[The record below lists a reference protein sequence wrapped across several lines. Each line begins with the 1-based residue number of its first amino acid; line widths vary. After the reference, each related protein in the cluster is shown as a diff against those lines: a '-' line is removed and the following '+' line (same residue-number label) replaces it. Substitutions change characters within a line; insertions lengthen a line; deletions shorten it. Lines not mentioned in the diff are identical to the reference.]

1 LDELEE
7 RGFEVAEE
15 SRSNY
20 ALTALTLASMFQ
32 MRHIPDIP
40 SLAEETGY
48 KEGYRAI
55 TRVLAEPLPALETLR
70 RHGYETVAIPSVATE
85 VKLRTVDR
93 DLDTGQIVQLETVLL
108 GRTLIA
114 PIVDFIAPDFVFDQ
128 QRSRSLDT
136 LAAVELTATDGR
148 QQFVFAHVMLPH
160 APFVFG
166 PGGEPLPQPECVP
179 VCSIF
184 ERPAD
189 HDEWLRLYRDQ
200 VVFVNDRVLQLID
213 AMRSVGAD
221 PVIVLMSDH
230 GSRAFQPENQE
241 EMLLNF
247 FAAHSPGAPGLFPS
261 DATPINIFPR
271 LFGAYLDEEIPLIPD
286 RFFLPDGDG
295 PLQIKAIE

>member
-1 LDELEE
+1 
-7 RGFEVAEE
+7 
-15 SRSNY
+15 
-20 ALTALTLASMFQ
+20 
-32 MRHIPDIP
+32 
-40 SLAEETGY
+40 
-48 KEGYRAI
+48 
-55 TRVLAEPLPALETLR
+55 
-70 RHGYETVAIPSVATE
+70 
-85 VKLRTVDR
+85 
-93 DLDTGQIVQLETVLL
+93 
-108 GRTLIA
+108 
-114 PIVDFIAPDFVFDQ
+114 
-128 QRSRSLDT
+128 
-136 LAAVELTATDGR
+136 
-148 QQFVFAHVMLPH
+148 
-160 APFVFG
+160 
-166 PGGEPLPQPECVP
+166 VP